1 MAAASTDAGGSAW
14 RTFQELTKIRI
25 SSMSTLSTAAG
36 YVAVRRGADGPLL
49 TTLVGTLLVAM
60 GAAALNEVQEWR
72 RDALMPRTCHRPI
85 PRGVVSPLVA
95 TEIALGLAACGLLLL
110 LWGSGPLP
118 ALIALAA
125 AAWYN
130 GLYTPLKRV
139 TAFAVVPGAVIG
151 ALPPAIGWTA
161 GGGDP
166 SAPALVVLCGV
177 MFLWQ
182 VPHFWLLAQLHR
194 EGYERAGFPTMSRS
208 FSDRQVMRLVFT
220 WTCVT
225 IGTCTLLPLF
235 HATRGVSGA
244 AILGLAGAW
253 CVTRVSSVL
262 GHGTDPGRLRRA
274 FMDINVL
281 ALGVLVAVTVD
292 GLWNR

>member
-110 LWGSGPLP
+110 GLGMLAFTAGFAGWLLLSPAGVAAISAMVLVNLPGERMEQLLRAVRRVERPAVVILMTVIGFHLSGRLSWVV
-118 ALIALAA
+118 ATLAA
-125 AAWYN
+125 AMILVRLAA
-130 GLYTPLKRV
+130 KRV
-139 TAFAVVPGAVIG
+139 GGNLTATH
-151 ALPPAIGWTA
+151 LA
-161 GGGDP
+161 GDHG
-166 SAPALVVLCGV
+166 L
-177 MFLWQ
+177 
-182 VPHFWLLAQLHR
+182 
-194 EGYERAGFPTMSRS
+194 
-208 FSDRQVMRLVFT
+208 
-220 WTCVT
+220 
-225 IGTCTLLPLF
+225 
-235 HATRGVSGA
+235 ATRRHWADGLAPQG
-244 AILGLAGAW
+244 ILGLV
-253 CVTRVSSVL
+253 VTLTFFHIWRD
-262 GHGTDPGRLRRA
+262 GIARD
-274 FMDINVL
+274 VL
-281 ALGVLVAVTVD
+281 AAVALSGVVNELIAPWLLLRMFRGLSTGAIAATRSED
-292 GLWNR
+292 GP